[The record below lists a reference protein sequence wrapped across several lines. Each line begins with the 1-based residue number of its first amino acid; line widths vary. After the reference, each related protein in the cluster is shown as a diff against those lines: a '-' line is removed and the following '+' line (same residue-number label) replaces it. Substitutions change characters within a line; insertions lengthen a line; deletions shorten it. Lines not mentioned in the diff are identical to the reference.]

1 MSVIPPKL
9 ASRAS
14 PQGAGAALG
23 RPGGGAIPPTLASR
37 ASPQGAGA
45 ALGRPGGGAIV
56 VLGGSGFVG
65 SALVARLAADG
76 RSVVVP
82 VRRRAPARHLIL
94 LPTVDVVEADVHDP
108 AALASLVRG
117 AGAVVNLVGILHESG
132 RNTFAR
138 VHAELARNVV
148 AACRAG
154 GVRRLVHMSALN
166 ADPAGPSRY
175 LASKGEA
182 EAAVA
187 ASGLA
192 WTIFRPSVIFGA
204 GDGFLSL
211 FARLAR
217 TLPVIALACP
227 DARFQ
232 PVYVG
237 DVAAAFAG
245 SLDLPATVG
254 QRYDLCGPNVY
265 TLRELVRYAS
275 ETAGAV
281 RPIVP
286 LRGALATMQAFA
298 LEHLPGRLMTRDNL
312 ASMSRDSV
320 CGCAF
325 PPVFG
330 VEPVALE
337 AIAPSWLAPDARRDR
352 YDTVRASAGR

>member
-1 MSVIPPKL
+1 MRAL
-9 ASRAS
+9 AT
-14 PQGAGAALG
+14 
-23 RPGGGAIPPTLASR
+23 PPTPATR

-108 AALASLVRG
+108 SALASLVRG
-117 AGAVVNLVGILHESG
+117 ADAVVNLVGILHESG

-204 GDGFLSL
+204 GDSFLSL